1 MQIQMK
7 VCTVGQT
14 PFTDKNQKGYSV
26 PQYSIDMED
35 PERPGT
41 FTVTTKADTLK
52 EAEDKALAFANKMG
66 DYRLTNTCQDKS

>member
-1 MQIQMK
+1 M
-7 VCTVGQT
+7 
-14 PFTDKNQKGYSV
+14 
-26 PQYSIDMED
+26 PQYSIEMED